1 MTDFAFYA
9 ILIIVNFK
17 QKEERPDFQDR
28 SGFKSIMSIEINR
41 NNIKELIEKAM
52 HSEEIK
58 VYYQPKHDA
67 INGKAV
73 GAEALAR
80 WITRDGEIISPAKF
94 IPPLEELGLIMPLDW
109 YMLENVCKFLSGEIK
124 NGRPVVTVS
133 VNFSRLHT
141 EEKDYTQKLCAMV
154 NKYGVPHE
162 LIEIE
167 ITESALASDENNV
180 ISFVQEIRDAGFA
193 ASIDDFGSGLSSLN
207 FVKDVPANVIKI
219 DKSLLSGNCENEKE
233 RIVLESIFDFA
244 HRLKLVTV
252 AEGVETKEQLG
263 FLRTCGCEII
273 QGFLFARPMPEE
285 DFREALKNSENHSHQ
300 SEDIL
305 LTQPPAT
312 ATQLLLDVVFKRYP
326 LIIMSNLNRNS
337 FYMMAYENFSTRSC
351 PSTGVYT
358 ELIGHGAAT
367 MHPDDRKLFSDTFDI
382 DDQLNSYKN
391 GERTRTVVTRQLGDD
406 GIYRRVETTNYYIK
420 NPSADDVLAITL
432 SRAIE

>member
-1 MTDFAFYA
+1 
-9 ILIIVNFK
+9 
-17 QKEERPDFQDR
+17 
-28 SGFKSIMSIEINR
+28 MSFEINKQ
-41 NNIKELIEKAM
+41 NVKELIEKAM
-52 HSEEIK
+52 SDGEIK
-58 VYYQPKHDA
+58 VFYQPKHDA

-80 WITRDGEIISPAKF
+80 WITDGGEVIPPAKF
-94 IPPLEELGLIMPLDW
+94 IPPLEETGEIMPLDW
-109 YMLENVCKFLSGEIK
+109 YMLESVCKFLSGEIK
-124 NGRPVVTVS
+124 NNRPVVTVS

-141 EEKDYTQKLCAMV
+141 EEENYSRSLCETV
-154 NKYGVPHE
+154 DKYGIPHE

-180 ISFVQEIRDAGFA
+180 ISFVRKIRDAGFS

-244 HRLKLVTV
+244 HRLKLTTV

-273 QGFLFARPMPEE
+273 QGFLFARPMPEN

-312 ATQLLLDVVFKRYP
+312 ATQLLLDVIFKRYP
-326 LIIMSNLNRNS
+326 LIIMSNLSRNS

-358 ELIGHGAAT
+358 ELIGHGAST

-382 DDQLNSYKN
+382 NDQIDSYNK
-391 GERTRTVVTRQLGDD
+391 GERTRAVITRQLGDD
-406 GIYRRVETTNYYIK
+406 GVYRRVETTNYYIK
-420 NPSADDVLAITL
+420 NPSADDILAVTL
-432 SRAIE
+432 SRTIE